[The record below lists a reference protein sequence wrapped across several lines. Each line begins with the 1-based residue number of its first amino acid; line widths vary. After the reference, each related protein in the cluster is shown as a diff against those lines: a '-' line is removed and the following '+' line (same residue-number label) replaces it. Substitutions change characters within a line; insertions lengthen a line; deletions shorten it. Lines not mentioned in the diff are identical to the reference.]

1 MILPKLRSK
10 LDAQDI
16 AQESYVSFFQKIN
29 DGLVEW
35 NEEGDL
41 WKLLAGIA
49 RKKVLKQAEFYGAE
63 KRSIRREIQQVNQAT
78 TVAESHESCV
88 DLTDL
93 IEHVL
98 SEEKSLFRDIFL
110 QRLAGHSTHE
120 IATRIGR
127 SERTCRRILES
138 LKTKLRLQYENEIH
152 TQPNNRAAI
161 DLPQN
166 GQGAKEGQI
175 SVELEDANFIL
186 IRMVGQGT
194 FGKVY
199 FSHSTTN
206 TLPPNFAVKV
216 LRKNWHGNRKAI
228 QGFRSEIYH
237 QHSLNHPSIA
247 QFFGA
252 GQLRN
257 GSPFFAM
264 EYVPFT
270 LKDVSAHSHVDAEML
285 IRQLCSTVSFL
296 HESNLSHG
304 DLKESNIGLTKDGTV
319 KVLDFGFTEF
329 INCPAPTS
337 TESDIIQLKRIIR
350 NLTKQLGARLK
361 PDFKRRL
368 LEWLESEERKIPI
381 FESTWKS
388 TAD

>member
-49 RKKVLKQAEFYGAE
+49 RKKVLKQAEFYGAD

-98 SEEKSLFRDIFL
+98 SEEKSLFRDVFL

-120 IATRIGR
+120 IAIRVGR

-138 LKTKLRLQYENEIH
+138 LKTKLQLQYENEIR

-161 DLPQN
+161 DLRKN
-166 GQGAKEGQI
+166 GQLAKEGQI
-175 SVELEDANFIL
+175 CVELEDSNFLL

-199 FSHSTTN
+199 LSHSTAN
-206 TLPPNFAVKV
+206 ILPPKFAVKV

-228 QGFRSEIYH
+228 QGFYSEIHH
-237 QHSLNHPSIA
+237 QYSLSHPNIA
-247 QFFGA
+247 QFLGA

-270 LKDVSAHSHVDAEML
+270 LKDVSEHSHVDAEML
-285 IRQLCSTVSFL
+285 VRQLCSTVSFL

-329 INCPAPTS
+329 MNCQAPTS
-337 TESDIIQLKRIIR
+337 TESDTIQLKRIIR
-350 NLTKQLGARLK
+350 NLIKNVEDRMQL
-361 PDFKRRL
+361 DFKLRL
-368 LEWLESEERKIPI
+368 HKWLDSGQCKIPI
-381 FESTWKS
+381 F
-388 TAD
+388 A